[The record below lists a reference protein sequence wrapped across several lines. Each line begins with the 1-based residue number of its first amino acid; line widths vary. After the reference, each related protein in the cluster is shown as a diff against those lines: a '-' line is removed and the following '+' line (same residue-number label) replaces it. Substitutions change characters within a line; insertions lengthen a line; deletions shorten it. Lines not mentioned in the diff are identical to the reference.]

1 MSEPATTSGS
11 TYRPFSVF
19 ALVWAITTLAHQL
32 AFTFWTESW
41 EGWLLVAAAISVLF
55 RSDCT
60 IRFIILVAAS
70 LLNLWHKLPFVPNHI
85 LWEGMLHLIILA
97 AAASFFLHGTGKSE
111 WKIVSRTWK
120 NGTLLFLLAAALK
133 GCFLLIPD
141 LPQTYHYI
149 FGALTTLFLLLSFGR
164 LISKGSAMGGGDDL
178 FSRFAPVMR
187 IAVVVMYVWAVIQK
201 LNHDYFN
208 PEVTCAGKL
217 HKEIN
222 AYFGNILPQTD
233 WALVGAAAGSLVFEL
248 GIPLLLCFRKT
259 RFAGFVAAIGF
270 HLWLSIHPAAGI
282 FSFTSLILAILLLF
296 LPASWGVE
304 LQNTWDKQLRKLGG
318 GKLTTGRKRA
328 RWIVILAFF
337 ATLITQGLLY
347 LTIERSYEVFHT
359 ANRIGFFTFFVW
371 GVWIGICYLTA
382 GRKALNAPDQSLPG
396 KFRPTW
402 VLLALIPTLIN
413 GIMPWIGARTQTS
426 FSMYSNLRS
435 EGESNHFF
443 LKRHDLFQFQ
453 TDLVEVL
460 ESSPNILA
468 PGSKPRGIQQFAN
481 IGHRIIPWF
490 EFRRL
495 VSEMEGD
502 FEVSYK
508 RNGEELS
515 LSRNGSQIT
524 GDAEAFQPL
533 PLLQRKFLWF
543 RRLEALEGPMCCTH

>member
-1 MSEPATTSGS
+1 MSEPANNTGS

-41 EGWLLVAAAISVLF
+41 EGWLLVAAAVAVLF
-55 RSDCT
+55 RSDCA
-60 IRFIILVAAS
+60 IRFLILVVCS

-85 LWEGMLHLIILA
+85 LWEGMLHVIMLVGAVSFFLRRKGKEEWSQVSHSWKGGMFLFLA
-97 AAASFFLHGTGKSE
+97 AAVLKAAFFL
-111 WKIVSRTWK
+111 
-120 NGTLLFLLAAALK
+120 L
-133 GCFLLIPD
+133 PD
-141 LPQTYHYI
+141 LSQAYHYL
-149 FGALTTLFLLLSFGR
+149 FGALTTLFLLVAFGR
-164 LISKGSAMGGGDDL
+164 LITRGKPMGGGDEL
-178 FSRFAPVMR
+178 LAQFAPVMR

-201 LNHDYFN
+201 LNRDYFN

-217 HKEIN
+217 HREIN
-222 AYFGNILPQTD
+222 QYFGNILPEAD

-248 GIPLLLCFRKT
+248 GIPVLLCFRRT
-259 RFAGFVAAIGF
+259 RFAGFVAAVGF

-296 LPASWGVE
+296 LPTSWGAE
-304 LQNTWDKQLRKLGG
+304 LQHIWDKQLHKLGG
-318 GKLTTGRKRA
+318 GNIGAGRKRA
-328 RWIVILAFF
+328 RWIVVLAFF
-337 ATLITQGLLY
+337 VTLITQGLLY
-347 LTIERSYEVFHT
+347 LLIERSYEVFHT
-359 ANRIGFFTFFVW
+359 ANRIGFFTFFAW
-371 GVWIGICYLTA
+371 GLWIGACYLIA
-382 GRKALNAPDQSLPG
+382 GNRARRARDQSLPNQ
-396 KFRPTW
+396 FRPTW

-413 GIMPWIGARTQTS
+413 GVMPWIGARTQTS

-443 LKRHDLFQFQ
+443 LKRKDLFPFQ
-453 TDLVEVL
+453 TDMVEIL

-502 FEVSYK
+502 FEVIYR
-508 RNGEELS
+508 RNGEELA
-515 LSRNGSQIT
+515 LGRDGGEIT
-524 GDAEAFQPL
+524 GDATAFEPI

-543 RRLEALEGPMCCTH
+543 RRLEAIEGPMCCTH